1 MAGTSYK
8 RPSKI
13 NFVSVI
19 VTLILLSGLY
29 SLIQFGPPYWRK
41 WKVKEILSSSASQAF
56 KRRRQPDEEVLN
68 KIREDTVREIHAA
81 GVDDPSVRVTVD
93 INEQQ
98 ATVTAEYRERI
109 NHPLV
114 KKTTTLTFRPH
125 STAKG
130 GSLEE

>member
-1 MAGTSYK
+1 MVGTSYK

-13 NFVSVI
+13 NAVSVL
-19 VTLILLSGLY
+19 VAVVLLAGLY

-56 KRRRQPDEEVLN
+56 KRRRHPDEEILQ
-68 KIREDTVREIHAA
+68 KIKDDTVREIHAA
-81 GVDDPSVRVTVD
+81 GVDDPSVRVTID

-98 ATVTAEYRERI
+98 ATVAAEYHERI

-114 KKTTTLTFRPH
+114 KKTTMLTFRPH

-130 GSLEE
+130 GALEE